1 VAYLKKKR
9 NYLVFPKKKKFKKKL
24 NDVGFKVQES
34 KFAPTKNQT

>member
-1 VAYLKKKR
+1 VGGIFEKEKELPCLSKKKR
-9 NYLVFPKKKKFKKKL
+9 KKL